1 MRSASRLVLAAM
13 LLTFLSPSFGWQL
26 NATHDEIEHGFA
38 NAIGEHH
45 HDGDSGTSD
54 DHEGEAHGAIGHLLG
69 HLPAFLSSSPAV
81 PDVPP
86 ATSYFAE
93 VTPEWHR
100 ITPERPLRPP
110 RFS

>member
-13 LLTFLSPSFGWQL
+13 LFTFLSPSFGWQV
-26 NATHDEIEHGFA
+26 NATHDEIEHAFA
-38 NAIGEHH
+38 DVAVEQGHEH
-45 HDGDSGTSD
+45 GSGTSD

-86 ATSYFAE
+86 VSSYFAE
-93 VTPEWHR
+93 IAPQWHR
-100 ITPERPLRPP
+100 IAFEPPLRPP